1 MRFDWETGRG
11 LVGILVLRLEKVGRL
26 KSSKARVIPDG
37 SEKIKKLTFL
47 IFYRLITVNEVNLFL
62 IKELI

>member
-1 MRFDWETGRG
+1 MGRG
-11 LVGILVLRLEKVGRL
+11 LGTIAGFSCEKAGRL
-26 KSSKARVIPDG
+26 KSSKARVIADG
-37 SEKIKKLTFL
+37 SEKTKKLTLL

>member
-1 MRFDWETGRG
+1 VRFDWELGRG
-11 LVGILVLRLEKVGRL
+11 LAVAAVLSCEKAGRL
-26 KSSKARVIPDG
+26 KSSKARVIADG
-37 SEKIKKLTFL
+37 SEKIKKLTLL